1 MDILGII
8 RFVLAGFIQLVTF
21 TFQYVFNVRF
31 YIRNYFFDALN
42 SLMRCSS
49 LIRHTNSWPFLSV
62 TI

>member
-1 MDILGII
+1 MDILCVI

-49 LIRHTNSWPFLSV
+49 LIRHTNS
-62 TI
+62 